1 MSHHRLL
8 ILPLIAMALTA
19 HAGETLYKWVDE
31 NGKVQYSDKPPMQQ
45 NKRGM
50 TELNKQGMPIRQ
62 TEGILTPEQQ
72 AARNAELAK
81 LREEE
86 RKALEARR
94 RDNALV
100 NSFSKTSEID
110 AIRDRNLEQLQANI
124 QSDRL
129 RLEAATK
136 RVNSFQTQIDKLTKA
151 KKKVPNDLMTDLTER
166 QAEVTKINASI
177 AARNLE
183 IEEVKNRAEA
193 DKKRLVE
200 LRGESVRR

>member
-166 QAEVTKINASI
+166 QAEVAKINASI

>member
-151 KKKVPNDLMTDLTER
+151 KKKVPNDLMTDLTKR
-166 QAEVTKINASI
+166 QAEVAKINASI

>member
-1 MSHHRLL
+1 M
-8 ILPLIAMALTA
+8 PLIAMALTA

-151 KKKVPNDLMTDLTER
+151 KKKIPNDLMTDLTER

>member
-151 KKKVPNDLMTDLTER
+151 KKKIPNDLMTDLTER
-166 QAEVTKINASI
+166 QAEVAKINASI